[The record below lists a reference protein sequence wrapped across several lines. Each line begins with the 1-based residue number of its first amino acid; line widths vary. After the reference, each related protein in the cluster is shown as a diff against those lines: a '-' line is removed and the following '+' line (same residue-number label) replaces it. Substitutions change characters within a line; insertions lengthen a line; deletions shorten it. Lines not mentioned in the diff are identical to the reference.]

1 MLIRRACFLILF
13 CASSLWAAQLPLI
26 PYPRQL
32 QTGQG
37 EFRTKSSIT
46 IGVAGKD
53 DQDSFAASLLA
64 KDLDAIDG
72 VEAKVKTH
80 ASGSPRIVLA
90 RANDRDGARI
100 LEQAGLKFPAQS
112 DEEGYALVVTPRE
125 AAVVANSAAGIFYG
139 VQTLRQLLHPAADG
153 GAAVSPVVTIE
164 DWPVMRWRGVSMDI
178 SRGPVPTLATIKR
191 QIAQLAEFKI
201 NLYSLYMENTYAY
214 PSLPLV
220 AAPGGAI
227 TPDEAKQIVA
237 FAQQYHVTVVPEQE
251 SFGHLHL
258 ALQQERF
265 QNMAETP
272 YGAVLSPTVPASFDF
287 IGKMFADLNQVFPG
301 PFFHIGADET
311 FELGLGRTKELVQ
324 QQGYGKVYVD
334 YLRGIDRVLQPYHR
348 KILFWGDIGVEHPEH
363 LAELPHDMIAI
374 PWVYSPR
381 KSYADQITPFT
392 KAGLEVWVAPGVSN
406 WSRIFP
412 DYSAAM
418 ENIRQFVTDGKNL
431 GATGMLNTTW
441 CDDGECLLN
450 MTWFGL
456 GYGGAQSWQQT
467 VDDQQFND
475 AWDWAFYRADG
486 HNFDAAVNGLT
497 QIHEDLQKS
506 IHTDGEDYLTWVDAM
521 SPEGQAFYKNM
532 TPVAH
537 QVRLTAEDVITNLIA
552 NRHLARRNADI
563 LDYLSFAASRFDFV
577 GQKAIYAA
585 YISKLYSEAQANA
598 AAKNGPVRGLL
609 SDIESNN
616 GLIEDMRDHTS
627 ALRGDYQKLWLEEN
641 RPYFLGNILVR
652 YDDEL
657 DRWQQESNR
666 VQGLRTIYRRTHELP
681 PLIPQS
687 GK

>member
-1 MLIRRACFLILF
+1 MFIRRACFLLCF
-13 CASSLWAAQLPLI
+13 CASSLMAAQLPLI

-37 EFRTKSSIT
+37 QFLTKSKIT
-46 IGVAGKD
+46 IGVPSKD
-53 DQDSFAASLLA
+53 DQDGFAASLLA
-64 KDLDAIDG
+64 KDLDSIDG
-72 VEAKVKTH
+72 VTAEVKSH

-90 RANDRDGARI
+90 RADGRDGERI
-100 LEQAGLKFPAQS
+100 LEQAGLKFPAQA
-112 DEEGYALVVTPRE
+112 DEEGYVLVVTPRE
-125 AAVVANSAAGIFYG
+125 AAVVAKSAAGLFYG
-139 VQTLRQLLHPAADG
+139 VQTLRQLLHPAAGG
-153 GAAVSPVVTIE
+153 GAAESPAVTIE
-164 DWPVMRWRGVSMDI
+164 DWPALRWRGVSMDI
-178 SRGPVPTLATIKR
+178 SRGPMLTLATIKR

-201 NLYSLYMENTYAY
+201 NLYSLYMENTYTY

-227 TPDEAKQIVA
+227 TPDEAKEIVA
-237 FAQQYHVTVVPEQE
+237 FAQHYHMTVVPEQE

-287 IGKMFADLNQVFPG
+287 IGKMFADLNEVFPG

-311 FELGLGRTKELVQ
+311 FELGEGRTKQWVE

-334 YLRGIDRVLQPYHR
+334 YLRGIDRVLAPYHK

-392 KAGLEVWVAPGVSN
+392 KAGLKVWVAPGVSN

-418 ENIRQFVTDGKNL
+418 ENIRQFITDGKNL
-431 GATGMLNTTW
+431 GATGALNTTW
-441 CDDGECLLN
+441 CDDGEALLN

-456 GYGGAQSWQQT
+456 AYGGAQSWQQT
-467 VDDQQFND
+467 VDDQQFNN

-486 HNFDAAVNGLT
+486 HHFDEAVNGLT
-497 QIHEDLQKS
+497 EIHEDLQKS

-521 SPEGQAFYKNM
+521 SPDGQAFYKNM

-537 QVRLTAEDVITNLIA
+537 QVRLTAEDVITNLLA

-563 LDYLSFAASRFDFV
+563 PDYLLFAARRFDFL
-577 GQKAIYAA
+577 GQKAIYAG
-585 YISKLYSEAQANA
+585 YITQLYGEAQANA
-598 AAKNGPVRGLL
+598 ASKQGSVMGPLGE
-609 SDIESNN
+609 IEGAN
-616 GLIEDMRDHTS
+616 GLIEDMRDHVT
-627 ALRGDYQKLWLEEN
+627 ALRGDYRKLWLEEN
-641 RPYFLGNILVR
+641 TPYFLDNISVR

-657 DRWQQESNR
+657 NRWQELSAH
-666 VQGLRTIYRRTHELP
+666 VQAARNDYRRTHTLP
-681 PLIPQS
+681 PLLPAQ
-687 GK
+687 